1 MAKGPIAV
9 AAREVQRNWRRFIR
23 GLTCTNNH
31 KESSRPGKARCYR
44 AGNLPPV
51 YLLCML
57 GVGVDNHPQRTSID
71 GDFPGLA
78 NKVKDAALMLLS
90 LSRDRV
96 EMPWERLYTAV
107 DLRVSD

>member
-1 MAKGPIAV
+1 
-9 AAREVQRNWRRFIR
+9 
-23 GLTCTNNH
+23 
-31 KESSRPGKARCYR
+31 
-44 AGNLPPV
+44 
-51 YLLCML
+51 ML
-57 GVGVDNHPQRTSID
+57 GVGV
-71 GDFPGLA
+71 GLA